1 MKVKINKE
9 ECISCGSCEAMN
21 EKLFKLDDEMK
32 SEYIGEGDVSIDE
45 VLEVAKICPVMA
57 IEVYDDKDKKIY
69 PE

>member
-21 EKLFKLDDEMK
+21 DKLFTLDDEMK
-32 SEYIGEGDVSIDE
+32 SEYIGEGEVNIDE

-57 IEVYDDKDKKIY
+57 IEVYDDEDKKVY